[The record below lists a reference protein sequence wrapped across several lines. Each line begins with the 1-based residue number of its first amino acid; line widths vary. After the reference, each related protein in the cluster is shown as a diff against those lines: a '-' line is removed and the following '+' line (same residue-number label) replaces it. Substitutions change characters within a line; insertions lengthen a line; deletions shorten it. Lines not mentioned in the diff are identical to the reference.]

1 MQKFNYHSH
10 TYRCRHADLDYTDE
24 EYVLDYIKMGFKKMA
39 FTDHCPEKN
48 EIDKRETMRMKYS
61 EKCEY
66 LDSIKK
72 LKEKY
77 KDKIEINSGFEVEYL
92 PGEEENLN
100 ELKKETDKLI
110 LGQHFIYDD
119 NKNLKIFGQEDFKE
133 KDLLRYAEYINTA
146 MKLGIPDIVA
156 HPDMFMLRR
165 KEFGDIEKNVAN
177 LICKAAEK
185 YSIPLEINLNDIFY
199 KTYFENGKLN
209 NDPIEK
215 QKEKLFKV
223 SYPCKEFWNI
233 ATKYDI
239 KVVYGIDA
247 HFRGQILLWNN
258 LLELAHEILG
268 DVIIS
273 KLNFLEDDI

>member
-1 MQKFNYHSH
+1 M
-10 TYRCRHADLDYTDE
+10 
-24 EYVLDYIKMGFKKMA
+24 
-39 FTDHCPEKN
+39 
-48 EIDKRETMRMKYS
+48 
-61 EKCEY
+61 
-66 LDSIKK
+66 
-72 LKEKY
+72 
-77 KDKIEINSGFEVEYL
+77 EYL

-165 KEFGDIEKNVAN
+165 KKFGDIEKNVAN

-185 YSIPLEINLNDIFY
+185 YNIPLEINLNDIFY
-199 KTYFENGKLN
+199 KTYFENRKLN